1 MISGRLRFE
10 TSHATEFVDLTAR
23 IRDKVRESH
32 LRTGRV
38 HLQTLHTTLGLTINE
53 NEPLLLRD
61 FQHLLER
68 LAPGDLGYEHDDFER
83 RFEVALDEPV
93 NGHAHCRQLLLT
105 GFATLLVEDGNLVLG
120 RWQSVFA
127 VELNGPRHR
136 ELAMQLDGDF
146 SPPHPVGRPAEFS
159 PPHRVGR
166 SASRSEAGWGE
177 AGWGESLIEVE
188 IARQLQA
195 DPDPVAMP
203 MRRLMEAGGKRL
215 RPKLVQLTSQ
225 IGPRHDALQA
235 TSLAAA
241 VELLHNA
248 TLIHDDYVDESTHR
262 RGRPTVV
269 AAEGAERA
277 IAVGDYYFA
286 KATRLI
292 AEIGNSGVSSTMA
305 QALEAIC
312 TSQIDDVAQRGGF
325 PGDHD
330 SYMRVVRGKTA
341 ALFAAA
347 CASGA
352 LLSEAPDEVVEALRR
367 YGELLGVA
375 FQMADD
381 MVDFSPSSGKPIGL
395 DIRQRA
401 LSLPLIYAAEDRS
414 VGPEVRRLLAGSL
427 GDDDVDRVAEL
438 VTASHVLRRVG
449 DEARG
454 LVEAAVLELEAVE
467 LDGLRPTLVSL
478 ARSAVDRTA

>member
-1 MISGRLRFE
+1 MIAGRLRFE
-10 TSHATEFVDLTAR
+10 TSHATEFVDITKLVSQE
-23 IRDKVRESH
+23 VRRSG
-32 LRTGRV
+32 LRTGRI
-38 HLQTLHTTLGLTINE
+38 HLQSMHTTLGLAINE

-61 FQHLLER
+61 FQKLLER
-68 LAPGDLGYEHDDFER
+68 LAPGDAGYEHDDFAR
-83 RFEVALDEPV
+83 RFEISIDEPV

-105 GFATLLVEDGNLVLG
+105 GFATLLVEEGELVLG

-127 VELNGPRHR
+127 VELDGPRHR

-146 SPPHPVGRPAEFS
+146 E
-159 PPHRVGR
+159 
-166 SASRSEAGWGE
+166 EKKAGD
-177 AGWGESLIEVE
+177 ADSDLIELE
-188 IARQLQA
+188 LARQLMV
-195 DPDPVAMP
+195 DPDPVGAP

-215 RPKLVQLTSQ
+215 RPKLVQLASQ
-225 IGPRHDALQA
+225 IGPHHDALRA
-235 TSLAAA
+235 ASLAAA

-248 TLIHDDYVDESTHR
+248 TLVHDDYVDESTHR
-262 RGRPTVV
+262 RGRPTVA

-292 AEIGNSGVSSTMA
+292 AEIGNTGVTSTMA
-305 QALEAIC
+305 DALEAIC
-312 TSQIDDVAQRGGF
+312 AAQIDDVALRGAF

-330 SYMRVVRGKTA
+330 SYLRVVRGKTA
-341 ALFAAA
+341 ALFAAS

-352 LLSEAPDEVVEALRR
+352 LLSDAPPEVVEALRR
-367 YGELLGVA
+367 FGELLGVA

-381 MVDFSPSSGKPIGL
+381 MVDFSPSSGKPVGL
-395 DIRQRA
+395 DIRQKV

-427 GDDDVDRVAEL
+427 GDEEVGRVTEL
-438 VTASHVLRRVG
+438 VTSSDALRRVG

-454 LVEAAVLELEAVE
+454 LVDAAVRELESIE
-467 LDGLRPTLVSL
+467 LDGLRPTLVGI

>member
-10 TSHATEFVDLTAR
+10 TTHATEFVDLTTR
-23 IRDKVRESH
+23 LRDEVRTAH
-32 LRTGRV
+32 LRSGRI

-53 NEPLLLRD
+53 NEPLLLHD

-83 RFEVALDEPV
+83 RYEIAVDEPV

-127 VELNGPRHR
+127 VELDGPRHR

-146 SPPHPVGRPAEFS
+146 EQVRRP
-159 PPHRVGR
+159 
-166 SASRSEAGWGE
+166 ASRSEAGWGE
-177 AGWGESLIEVE
+177 SLEIELT
-188 IARQLQA
+188 RQLLV
-195 DPDPVAMP
+195 DPDPVAVP

-225 IGPRHDALQA
+225 IGPRHDPLQA

-248 TLIHDDYVDESTHR
+248 TLIHDDYVDESTYR

-292 AEIGNSGVSSTMA
+292 AEIGNGGVSTTMA

-312 TSQIDDVAQRGGF
+312 TSQIDDVAQRGAF

-330 SYMRVVRGKTA
+330 SYLRVVRGKTA

-347 CASGA
+347 CVSGA
-352 LLSEAPDEVVEALRR
+352 LLSEAPDDVVEALRR

-375 FQMADD
+375 FQMVDD

-427 GDDDVDRVAEL
+427 SDDEVDRVAEL
-438 VTASHVLRRVG
+438 VTSSQALRRVG

-454 LVEAAVLELEAVE
+454 LVEAAVGELEAIE

>member
-1 MISGRLRFE
+1 MISGRLRFK
-10 TSHATEFVDLTAR
+10 TSRATEFVDLTRR
-23 IRDKVRESH
+23 IRDEVQKSG
-32 LRTGRV
+32 LRNGRV
-38 HLQTLHTTLGLTINE
+38 HLQSLHTTLGLAINE

-68 LAPGDLGYEHDDFER
+68 LAPGDAGYEHDDFAR
-83 RFEVALDEPV
+83 RYEIAIDEPV

-105 GFATLLVEDGNLVLG
+105 GFATLLVEEGKLVLG

-127 VELNGPRHR
+127 VELDGPRHR

-146 SPPHPVGRPAEFS
+146 FEK
-159 PPHRVGR
+159 
-166 SASRSEAGWGE
+166 ASVEERDGSREAR
-177 AGWGESLIEVE
+177 LVE
-188 IARQLQA
+188 LELARQLMV
-195 DPDPVAMP
+195 DPDPVALP

-225 IGPRHDALQA
+225 IGPRRDPLQA

-262 RGRPTVV
+262 RGRPTVA

-292 AEIGNSGVSSTMA
+292 AEIGNSGVTTTMA
-305 QALEAIC
+305 EALEAIC
-312 TSQIDDVAQRGGF
+312 ASQMDDVALRGAF

-330 SYMRVVRGKTA
+330 SYLRVVRGKTA

-352 LLSEAPDEVVEALRR
+352 LLSNAPPEVVGALKR
-367 YGELLGVA
+367 YGDRLGVA

-381 MVDFSPSSGKPIGL
+381 MVDFSPNSGKPVGL
-395 DIRQRA
+395 DIRQRV

-427 GDDDVDRVAEL
+427 GDKEVGRVAEL
-438 VTASHVLRRVG
+438 VASSDALRRVG

-454 LVEAAVLELEAVE
+454 LVDEALREIESIE